1 MSESVE
7 FNHVTFAVPARR
19 FAIDSFV
26 TIQDRL
32 PIVIEFA
39 LRLIRLVGEVS
50 LEDFQSYFGFTERES
65 RALLDS
71 LETQRLVSVE
81 EGKLRLTPYAV
92 SRFDESSDDLPRFT
106 AVEPRSDVVDFEML
120 AFSPVKGGRGLPYLR
135 NLLEVSLSDGDSV
148 SSSNTLAEQA
158 FQESFS
164 DIARMRR
171 WRDAEKIDV
180 YKVTHVEAKSD
191 FFVPVPMR
199 LMIDEDAGY
208 LREPEG
214 AEADTPELFL
224 NRLAQRVPS
233 LLPKGDTTT
242 QRQHLKRFAEIFGD
256 HVIPQFMT
264 LAGFDLQRYS
274 KQVIESRDIG
284 YGTDTEAVFGN
295 LYLGRNR
302 KLLDQWL
309 RAAWGHG
316 TGLQKFWSS
325 AIWYAPNYAWWGR
338 TGLLEDAYRQLEGLI
353 RGKGSTDALGLVVQG
368 TPDQTFSME
377 SQYFGTSIRDIHIMA
392 PVDEF
397 GGRLEVFFVPARM
410 ACVLFHFNVPKAPY
424 MWAPVGFVTSNPLR
438 VEAARRFL
446 QEATAE
452 GRLLKTVPRKT
463 PENERKLTWS
473 EVSAALDYVPVLE
486 SNGKLQ
492 PLSL

>member
-1 MSESVE
+1 MSESLE

-26 TIQDRL
+26 TVQDRL

-50 LEDFQSYFGFTERES
+50 LEDFQNYFGFTERES
-65 RALLDS
+65 RALLDA
-71 LETQRLVSVE
+71 LEAQRLVLVE
-81 EGKLRLTPYAV
+81 EDKLRLTEYAV

-120 AFSPVKGGRGLPYLR
+120 AFSPIKGGNGLPYLR
-135 NLLEVSLSDGDSV
+135 NLLEVGLSDGDAV
-148 SSSNTLAEQA
+148 SNSNSLAEHA

-171 WRDAEKIDV
+171 WRGAEKIDV
-180 YKVTHVEAKSD
+180 YKVSHVEAKSD

-199 LMIDEDAGY
+199 LRIDEDAGY
-208 LREPEG
+208 VREPEST
-214 AEADTPELFL
+214 AADTPEVFWD
-224 NRLAQRVPS
+224 RLAERVPS
-233 LLPKGDTTT
+233 LLPKVDAAA
-242 QRQHLKRFAEIFGD
+242 QRQHMKRFAEVFGD

-274 KQVIESRDIG
+274 KQVIENREIG
-284 YGTDTEAVFGN
+284 YGADTEPVFGN

-309 RAAWGHG
+309 RAAWGHSG
-316 TGLQKFWSS
+316 GFQKYWSS
-325 AIWYAPNYAWWGR
+325 ALWYAPNYAWWGR
-338 TGLLEDAYRQLEGLI
+338 TGLLEDTYRQFEGLI
-353 RGKGSTDALGLVVQG
+353 RGKGLSDALGLVVQG
-368 TPDQTFSME
+368 TLDQKFSME

-392 PVDEF
+392 PVEEF

-446 QEATAE
+446 QIATAE
-452 GRLLKTVPRKT
+452 DRLLRTVPRKT